1 VRVRGTAAR
10 RDELLLDLRPPDAAG
25 GGGLSAEGTS
35 PREAAGLCPRCREPF
50 DAEQEY
56 CLECGLRLPW
66 ESVVF
71 TKLTARTA
79 ARTRFL
85 PRDWIWPAA
94 LALVVAVAGA
104 AAAIALVRS
113 DASGSDAFAVAT
125 GGVRTVPTAVTT
137 VPATPTGAK
146 TTKGKPAKAVAKAGL
161 IRWPRGTNAWTVV
174 LVSLPQ
180 TGGGEPARAKADEAL
195 RRGLRQVGVIDSSRF
210 ASLHPGYYVVFS
222 GVYAS
227 EEEATGQLQRAKA
240 VFPLAYTRQIA
251 A

>member
-1 VRVRGTAAR
+1 
-10 RDELLLDLRPPDAAG
+10 
-25 GGGLSAEGTS
+25 
-35 PREAAGLCPRCREPF
+35 
-50 DAEQEY
+50 
-56 CLECGLRLPW
+56 LPW
-66 ESVVF
+66 ESPVF

-85 PRDWIWPAA
+85 PRDWIWPAM

-113 DASGSDAFAVAT
+113 DSSGGDAFAVAT
-125 GGVRTVPTAVTT
+125 GGVRTIPTAATT
-137 VPATPTGAK
+137 VPAAPARTTSTKPT
-146 TTKGKPAKAVAKAGL
+146 TTKPSQPADRAGL
-161 IRWPRGTNAWTVV
+161 IRWPRGTNAWTIV

-180 TGGGEPARAKADEAL
+180 TGGGAPARSKADEAL
-195 RRGLRQVGVIDSSRF
+195 RRGLREVGVIDSSRF
-210 ASLHPGYYVVFS
+210 ASLPPGYYVVFS
-222 GVYAS
+222 GVYTS

>member
-1 VRVRGTAAR
+1 MRCAAAR
-10 RDELLLDLRPPDAAG
+10 RDELLRDLRPPDAAG
-25 GGGLSAEGTS
+25 GRGLSTEGTA

-94 LALVVAVAGA
+94 LALVVAVFGA

-113 DASGSDAFAVAT
+113 DSSGPDVFAIAT
-125 GGVRTVPTAVTT
+125 GGVRTIPTAVTT
-137 VPATPTGAK
+137 VPATPTGRT
-146 TTKGKPAKAVAKAGL
+146 TTKPKPAKAAAKAGL
-161 IRWPRGTNAWTVV
+161 IRWPRATNAWTIV

-180 TGGGEPARAKADEAL
+180 TGGGAPARSKADEAL
-195 RRGLRQVGVIDSSRF
+195 KRGLRQVGVIDSSRF

-227 EEEATGQLQRAKA
+227 EEEATGQLQRAKT

>member
-1 VRVRGTAAR
+1 VRRAAPRG
-10 RDELLLDLRPPDAAG
+10 DELLRHLRPPGAAG
-25 GGGLSAEGTS
+25 GRGLSADRT
-35 PREAAGLCPRCREPF
+35 PPQEAAGLCPRCREPF

-71 TKLTARTA
+71 TKLTAQTA

-85 PRDWIWPAA
+85 PRDWIWPAL
-94 LALVVAVAGA
+94 LALLVALAGA

-113 DASGSDAFAVAT
+113 DSSGGDAFAVAT

-137 VPATPTGAK
+137 VPATPTRTT
-146 TTKGKPAKAVAKAGL
+146 TTKAKPSKPAAKAGL
-161 IRWPRGTNAWTVV
+161 IRWPRGTNAWTIV
-174 LVSLPQ
+174 LISLPQ
-180 TGGGEPARAKADEAL
+180 TGGGGPARSKADEAL
-195 RRGLRQVGVIDSSRF
+195 KRGLRQVGVIDSSRF

-240 VFPLAYTRQIA
+240 LFPLAYTRQIA

>member
-1 VRVRGTAAR
+1 VRGTAAR

-195 RRGLRQVGVIDSSRF
+195 RRGLRQVGVID
-210 ASLHPGYYVVFS
+210 
-222 GVYAS
+222 
-227 EEEATGQLQRAKA
+227 
-240 VFPLAYTRQIA
+240 
-251 A
+251 

>member
-1 VRVRGTAAR
+1 MRCAAPR
-10 RDELLLDLRPPDAAG
+10 RDELLRHLRPADTAG
-25 GGGLSAEGTS
+25 GRGLSEQGT
-35 PREAAGLCPRCREPF
+35 PAREAAGLCPRCREPF

-66 ESVVF
+66 ESAVF

-85 PRDWIWPAA
+85 PKDWIWPAA

-104 AAAIALVRS
+104 AFAIVFVRGDS
-113 DASGSDAFAVAT
+113 SGTDAFAVAT
-125 GGVRTVPTAVTT
+125 GGVRPAAPVVQTT
-137 VPATPTGAK
+137 VPATPKK
-146 TTKGKPAKAVAKAGL
+146 TRTKPKPRTAKAKPGL
-161 IRWPRGTNAWTVV
+161 IQWPRGTDAWTIV

-180 TGGGEPARAKADEAL
+180 TGGGAPARAKADRAL
-195 RRGLRQVGVIDSSRF
+195 ARGLRQVGVIDSSRF

-222 GVYAS
+222 GVYSS
-227 EEEATGQLQRAKA
+227 EADATSQLQRAKT
-240 VFPLAYTRQIA
+240 VFPLAYTREIA